1 MDKKIM
7 NDTYNLMSDKIEFD
21 ARFPPKDFQHI
32 LIDEMEERMKYME
45 DIIISNYL
53 QEIADFTCEI

>member
-21 ARFPPKDFQHI
+21 ARFPPKDFQHMS
-32 LIDEMEERMKYME
+32 IDEMEERMKYME
-45 DIIISNYL
+45 DIIISKYL

>member
-1 MDKKIM
+1 M

-21 ARFPPKDFQHI
+21 ARFPPKDFQHMS
-32 LIDEMEERMKYME
+32 IDEMEERMKYME
-45 DIIISNYL
+45 DIIISKYL